1 MVLTEITLIFR
12 DHTEYIIDSENNI
25 RIVLMVIEFP
35 ELTLYNGNST

>member
-25 RIVLMVIEFP
+25 TIVLMVIEFP
-35 ELTLYNGNST
+35 ELTLHNGNST

>member
-25 RIVLMVIEFP
+25 RIVPTVIEFA
-35 ELTLYNGNST
+35 ELTFYDGNST